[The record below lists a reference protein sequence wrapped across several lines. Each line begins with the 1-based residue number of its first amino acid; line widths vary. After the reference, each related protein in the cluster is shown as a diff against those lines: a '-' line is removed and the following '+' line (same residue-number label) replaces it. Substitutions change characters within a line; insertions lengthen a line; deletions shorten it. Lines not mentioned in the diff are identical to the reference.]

1 MGKYSSVI
9 EETGILPVI
18 NITEIELAKPLCQI
32 LIEEGIQSIEVTL
45 RSECSLEAITEI
57 KKSFPD
63 MVVGAGTVLDSKMVD
78 KALEAG
84 ADYIV
89 SPGFDEEMVEY
100 CIEKG
105 IEIFPGCS
113 TATEV
118 QKAYKMG
125 LRVLKF
131 FPAELSGGVDSIK
144 LLSGPFKGIK
154 FVPTGGINYS
164 NLEKYLSCNVVA
176 ACGGSYMATA
186 EQLKNRDFDGI
197 RMSCRKAMDI
207 SLGFE
212 LAHVGINHN
221 NEEEATSTAY
231 KLGSLFRMPVKNG
244 NSSTF
249 AGDAVECMKTNF
261 YGAKG
266 HIGFRTNSSLRALA
280 WFKRKGY
287 EVIEES
293 IKMKPNGNVLAAY
306 IKDEIGG
313 FAVHIVEE

>member
-1 MGKYSSVI
+1 MGKCSSII

-18 NITEIELAKPLCQI
+18 NITETELAKPLCQV

-45 RSECSLEAITEI
+45 RSECSLEAIAEI
-57 KKSFPD
+57 KKNFPD
-63 MVVGAGTVLDSKMVD
+63 MIVGAGTVLDCQTVD
-78 KALEAG
+78 KAIEAG

-89 SPGFDEEMVEY
+89 SPGFDDEMVEY
-100 CIEKG
+100 CIKKD

-113 TATEV
+113 TATEI

-125 LRVLKF
+125 LRVVKF
-131 FPAELSGGVDSIK
+131 FPAELSGGVEAIK

-164 NLEKYLSCNVVA
+164 NLEKYLSCNAVA

-197 RMSCRKAMDI
+197 RMACRKAMDI

-221 NEEEATSTAY
+221 NDEEATATANT
-231 KLGSLFRMPVKNG
+231 LGSLFRMPVKNG
-244 NSSTF
+244 NSSIF
-249 AGDAVECMKTNF
+249 AGTAAECMKMNF
-261 YGAKG
+261 YGTKG

-280 WFKRKGY
+280 WLKRNGY
-287 EVIEES
+287 EVIKES

-313 FAVHIVEE
+313 FAIHIVEK